1 MEIKQLYSLNY
12 GKKDE
17 YYVFFKKKKKKRKQ
31 IGFALLLS
39 NAKTLYKKCRYTLP
53 RMNIE
58 ENVFL

>member
-1 MEIKQLYSLNY
+1 MGRKM
-12 GKKDE
+12 
-17 YYVFFKKKKKKRKQ
+17 KKRKQ
-31 IGFALLLS
+31 IGFTLLLS